1 MNIWVNGCFD
11 ILHTGHLDLL
21 EFAKSL
27 HNNYNKL
34 LVGIDSDRRVKIL
47 KGKKRP
53 INGQFERKRFLMSLN
68 CVDQAYI
75 FDSDK
80 ELKDFIINH
89 EIDYMVVGDHYRDK
103 EVIGSDLTRYGV
115 VYYPTD
121 KRSST
126 DLIKKIKKNDNSNR
140 WFRFHRK

>member
-1 MNIWVNGCFD
+1 MNIWINGCFD
-11 ILHTGHLDLL
+11 VLHTGHLDLL

-34 LVGIDSDRRVKIL
+34 LVGVDSDRRVKIL

-53 INGQFERKRFLMSLN
+53 INDHFERKRFLMSLK

-80 ELKDFIINH
+80 ELKDFITNH
-89 EIDYMVVGDHYRDK
+89 EIDYMVVGDHYKDK
-103 EVIGSDLTRYGV
+103 EVVGSECTRYGV

-121 KRSST
+121 V
-126 DLIKKIKKNDNSNR
+126 
-140 WFRFHRK
+140 